1 MKIRNLRKLKYEH
14 FISNLLIEN
23 IDRLETD
30 LKGIGVETSLVEI
43 NLFFKR
49 MDIYLTFNKVLAL
62 NYREFGIC
70 FNEDEIDIRYIG
82 EDVSLNLSQLEEI
95 ENVITVLKNIFGNYD
110 KNVLREIKQNYTN

>member
-49 MDIYLTFNKVLAL
+49 MDICLTFNRVLAL
-62 NYREFGIC
+62 NYREFGIW
-70 FNEDEIDIRYIG
+70 FNEDEVDIRYIG

-95 ENVITVLKNIFGNYD
+95 EDVITVLKNIFGNYD

>member
-49 MDIYLTFNKVLAL
+49 MDICLTFNRVLTL
-62 NYREFGIC
+62 NYREFGIW
-70 FNEDEIDIRYIG
+70 FNEDEVDIRYIG

-95 ENVITVLKNIFGNYD
+95 EDVITVLKNIFGNYD
-110 KNVLREIKQNYTN
+110 KNVLRKIKQNYTN